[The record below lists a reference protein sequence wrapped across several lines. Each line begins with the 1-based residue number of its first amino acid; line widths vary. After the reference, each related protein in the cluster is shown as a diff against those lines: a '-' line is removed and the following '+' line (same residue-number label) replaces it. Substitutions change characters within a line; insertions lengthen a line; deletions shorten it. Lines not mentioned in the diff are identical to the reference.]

1 MNNLKTS
8 NLANQ
13 ADCALF
19 FYDDLPD
26 AKLDKTLPL
35 DLVGYALSIIRLS
48 NKRKSLSL
56 NISNTY
62 LSKMWGCSVA
72 TANRKLKL
80 LQEHRII
87 LRITSGG
94 EKSCDGSFYR
104 TRLIFVKPLTRR
116 AHNPKVYDDVIGN
129 HITAETSTKTIT
141 KIQDHLT
148 FNEVSQNNIEL
159 LTSNQSSVDTFPYN
173 ASNVMLHKNTN
184 LKDWDRTLQGE
195 GKKETSS
202 NFISVRNL
210 KEISPTKKRNPNT
223 KIKNLQIT
231 FLKQALEKIN
241 EMDKL
246 DYRFMCLLLRQVLGA
261 EGGSIAHY
269 GTKLHLVLRH
279 KPDLVVCG
287 IEGLIKSMDTIKCPI
302 GWFIAELQSM
312 SGFRDLISPEEEKL
326 EKVKPK
332 ISKEA
337 KRFMERMEATK

>member
-1 MNNLKTS
+1 MNNNKTS

-13 ADCALF
+13 ADSALF
-19 FYDDLPD
+19 FNDDLPD
-26 AKLDKTLPL
+26 EKLDKTLPL

-94 EKSCDGSFYR
+94 EKACDGSFYR
-104 TRLIFVKPLTRR
+104 TRLIFVKPVARR
-116 AHNPKVYDDVIGN
+116 AHNPKSYPDDVIGN
-129 HITAETSTKTIT
+129 HIIPKTKDRLSSTNK
-141 KIQDHLT
+141 
-148 FNEVSQNNIEL
+148 
-159 LTSNQSSVDTFPYN
+159 

-184 LKDWDRTLQGE
+184 LKDWERTLQDE
-195 GKKETSS
+195 REKETST

-210 KEISPTKKRNPNT
+210 KEISPTKKRNPNK
-223 KIKNLQIT
+223 KIKSLQIT

-241 EMDKL
+241 EADKL

-269 GTKLHLVLRH
+269 GTKLHLVVRH

>member
-19 FYDDLPD
+19 FNDDLPD
-26 AKLDKTLPL
+26 EKLDETLPL
-35 DLVGYALSIIRLS
+35 DLVGYAISIIRLS

-94 EKSCDGSFYR
+94 EKACDGSFYR
-104 TRLIFVKPLTRR
+104 TRLIFVKPVSKTKDRLSSTNK
-116 AHNPKVYDDVIGN
+116 ASHL
-129 HITAETSTKTIT
+129 IT
-141 KIQDHLT
+141 
-148 FNEVSQNNIEL
+148 
-159 LTSNQSSVDTFPYN
+159 
-173 ASNVMLHKNTN
+173 HKNTN
-184 LKDWDRTLQGE
+184 LKDWDRTIQGE
-195 GKKETSS
+195 GKKETST

-231 FLKQALEKIN
+231 FLKQALDKIN
-241 EMDKL
+241 ETDKL

-287 IEGLIKSMDTIKCPI
+287 IEGLIKSMDTIRCPI

-337 KRFMERMEATK
+337 KRFMERMETTK

>member
-1 MNNLKTS
+1 MNNSKTG

-26 AKLDKTLPL
+26 EKLDKTLPL

-87 LRITSGG
+87 LRITSGA

-104 TRLIFVKPLTRR
+104 TRAILVKPVAHR
-116 AHNPKVYDDVIGN
+116 AHNP
-129 HITAETSTKTIT
+129 TSYPSE
-141 KIQDHLT
+141 HLT
-148 FNEVSQNNIEL
+148 FNQVSSCNIDL
-159 LTSNQSSVDTFPYN
+159 MTSNQSSIDVFTNN
-173 ASNVMLHKNTN
+173 ASHLMLHKNTN
-184 LKDWDRTLQGE
+184 LKDWDRTLQDE
-195 GKKETSS
+195 GKKETSA
-202 NFISVRNL
+202 NFISVKKL

-223 KIKNLQIT
+223 KIKSLQIS
-231 FLKQALEKIN
+231 FLKQALKKIN

-287 IEGLIKSMDTIKCPI
+287 IEGLIKSMDTIRCPI

-312 SGFRDLISPEEEKL
+312 SGFRDLISPKEEEKL
-326 EKVKPK
+326 ERVIPK

-337 KRFMERMEATK
+337 ERFMKRMEATK